1 MYQPQGVW
9 EKLNVS
15 SLSYK
20 IGSLEFAPSYLQAG
34 AIIFLSF
41 LLILTLARLRHIYIH
56 WSLGKTSMSMIFWGF
71 LLAVVVEGF
80 LLIGGRTLFTEIL
93 GWKSAPKP
101 ISNLLDI
108 GRKKVVSVL
117 GVTDEIPTSNAE
129 MKPSLEELT
138 NQYKSLTKDEARR
151 FRENICSP

>member
-117 GVTDEIPTSNAE
+117 GVTDEIPTSSAE